1 MQSPE
6 LTEGLKAHREGRLG
20 EAEAVYLELLKAQP
34 DHADGMHLLGLIRGE
49 QGLENEAIRLIESA
63 IRQRPSAAAYHHNIA
78 GLYRRVGQMT
88 SARAAFE
95 QAFLLKE
102 DYGEAYQG
110 FAEVVTFAPG
120 DEFLNRVLGQ
130 LALKTLDD
138 RTRCYLH
145 FAAGKFLDDTES
157 FDAAFNHYRLG
168 NQLAGRDYDTSENRR
183 LFQNLVYYAPELR
196 PLSKPRKGMPWQG
209 PAPIFVVGMPRSG
222 TSLVEQILASHSSVF
237 GAGELNHL
245 ARVSTPLLSALLQS
259 SQSMSGQEAEDPR
272 WYLSRR
278 AEAAGKDYLER
289 IQQGVAHRGEPWIVD
304 KHPLNFRFIGLI
316 KAMLPRAK
324 IIHVRR
330 HPLDTCLSCFFQN
343 FTQGQN
349 YSFDLTTLGHF
360 YRDYQKIMTHW
371 ANEPETQFYALEYEA
386 LLSAPEETI
395 SALLD
400 YCELPF
406 EPGCLKFYETKRPV
420 STASFKQ
427 VRQPLYHTSKQR
439 WMNYAEQL
447 RPLARILG
455 LEDEIPIRVGGSKL

>member
-1 MQSPE
+1 MQLPE

-20 EAEAVYLELLKAQP
+20 EAEALYLQLLKEQP
-34 DHADGMHLLGLIRGE
+34 EHSDAMHLLGLIRGE

-63 IRQRPSAAAYHHNIA
+63 IGQRPSVAAYHHNIA
-78 GLYRRVGQMT
+78 GLYRRVGQMA
-88 SARAAFE
+88 SAGAAFE
-95 QAFLLKE
+95 QAFKLKP

-120 DEFLNRVLGQ
+120 DDFLSRVLEQ

-157 FDAAFNHYRLG
+157 FDAAFNHYRQG
-168 NQLAGRDYDTSENRR
+168 NRLAGRAYDTAENRR
-183 LFQNLVYYAPELR
+183 LFQNLVYYGPELSPPPR
-196 PLSKPRKGMPWQG
+196 PLKGMPWQG

-245 ARVSTPLLSALLQS
+245 ARVARPLLSAVLQS
-259 SQSMSGQEAEDPR
+259 SQSMSGQEGEDPR
-272 WYLSRR
+272 RYIRRR
-278 AEAAGKDYLER
+278 AEAAGKDYLEC
-289 IQQGVAHRGEPWIVD
+289 IQQRTSHGGEPWIVD

-324 IIHVRR
+324 VIHVRR

-343 FTQGQN
+343 FTRGQN
-349 YSFDLTTLGHF
+349 YSFNLTTLGHF
-360 YRDYQKIMTHW
+360 YRDYQKIMAHW
-371 ANEPETQFYALEYEA
+371 ANDSETDFYSVEYEA
-386 LLSAPEETI
+386 LLSAPETTI

-406 EPGCLKFYETKRPV
+406 ETACLKFYETKRPV

-427 VRQPLYHTSKQR
+427 VRQPLYHTSKHR
-439 WMNYAEQL
+439 WMNYAEHL
-447 RPLARILG
+447 RPLARILD
-455 LEDEIPIRVGGSKL
+455 LEDEIPIRVSDSKL